1 MVFKPSLEQNMDM
14 SHKNGDDLDSCMSNG
29 QFGPI

>member
-14 SHKNGDDLDSCMSNG
+14 SHKNGDGLELSFPYDDD
-29 QFGPI
+29 P